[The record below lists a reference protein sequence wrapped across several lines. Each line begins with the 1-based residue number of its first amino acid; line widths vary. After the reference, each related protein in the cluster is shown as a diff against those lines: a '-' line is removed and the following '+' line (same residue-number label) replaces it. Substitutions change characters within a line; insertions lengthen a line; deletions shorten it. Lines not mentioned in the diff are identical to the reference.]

1 MFNYLLYHLLELLI
15 DDEQLKNLT
24 LLEIEKLLH
33 ANQKSLRGYPTMPYP
48 ESANPASCLENSLI
62 LSELNYNNDEARS
75 EFENLFLSMT
85 GNLPIHIL

>member
-1 MFNYLLYHLLELLI
+1 MLESHI

-33 ANQKSLRGYPTMPYP
+33 PNQRSLRDYPTMPYP
-48 ESANPASCLENSLI
+48 EGGNPASCLKNSLI

-75 EFENLFLSMT
+75 EFKNLFLSMT